1 MEQLIRAGHLKKFP
15 EVGKN
20 EVCEACDNA
29 GVLVECYSC
38 NIVWHRGC
46 IPTHQARPETS
57 HLLESPDA
65 DWVCG
70 TCLDEAR
77 AAHQK
82 QMQQPLVHAI
92 GPRQVVRS
100 SSEMAE
106 IGIVSA
112 LTGAKHRYLCS
123 LRATPRAIAAAHH
136 KMAPR
141 AAEGTTVN
149 WEPLAQGC
157 RQPLQASVG
166 DTTLQQLGVVAGSTT
181 TVRSELRGSGSGS
194 GDGSGDGSDEDSDDN
209 TLVHSGKKRARKLLD
224 DSSSS
229 DSSCNDDN
237 SNNARRGARGG
248 RQPRLRHM
256 RRGRG
261 EGGAGG
267 RGGRRKRDSSL
278 DHNIDSAAGHQAAK
292 RRA

>member
-1 MEQLIRAGHLKKFP
+1 MMPRRPWATKSGSNGCRATKREGTQQQSGSCVDEPSVEQLIRAGHLKKFP

-20 EVCEACDNA
+20 GVCEACDNA

-106 IGIVSA
+106 IGIVSV
-112 LTGAKHRYLCS
+112 LTGAKNRYLCS
-123 LRATPRAIAAAHH
+123 
-136 KMAPR
+136 
-141 AAEGTTVN
+141 E
-149 WEPLAQGC
+149 
-157 RQPLQASVG
+157 
-166 DTTLQQLGVVAGSTT
+166 
-181 TVRSELRGSGSGS
+181 
-194 GDGSGDGSDEDSDDN
+194 
-209 TLVHSGKKRARKLLD
+209 
-224 DSSSS
+224 
-229 DSSCNDDN
+229 
-237 SNNARRGARGG
+237 
-248 RQPRLRHM
+248 
-256 RRGRG
+256 
-261 EGGAGG
+261 
-267 RGGRRKRDSSL
+267 
-278 DHNIDSAAGHQAAK
+278 
-292 RRA
+292 